1 MADVRVLGPENPEAS
16 AGGPD
21 WREWYDSIRRRVDGA
36 ISTRIKK
43 LEASIGTH
51 SRLAEAV
58 QYSMASGGKRFR
70 PVLVLKCCRICGGR
84 EDAAMPAAIAVE
96 CVHAFSLIHDD
107 LPAMDD
113 DELRRG
119 RPCCHKVFGE
129 AVAILAGDWLA
140 VQPFTLLATAYPAEL
155 AASLTRTLAEG
166 MLGMI
171 AGQAADVEGEQR
183 PTDPQ
188 LVDFIHQH
196 KTARLIEVACRMGG
210 LCAAASEESLA
221 GLGCFGRH
229 LGLAFQ
235 ITDDLLDASGSTT
248 AVGKRVGKDADAA
261 KQTYPAAHG
270 IESSRSRAGEEVAAA
285 LEALEPF
292 GPRADRLREMARFVI
307 ARDH

>member
-16 AGGPD
+16 AGGPG
-21 WREWYDSIRRRVDGA
+21 WREWYDSIRRRVDAA
-36 ISTRIKK
+36 ISTRIKN

-70 PVLVLKCCRICGGR
+70 PVLVLECCRICGGS
-84 EDAAMPAAIAVE
+84 EDTAMPAAIAME
-96 CVHAFSLIHDD
+96 CVHSFSLVHDD

-140 VQPFTLLATAYPAEL
+140 VQPFTLLATGYPAEL

-196 KTARLIEVACRMGG
+196 KTARLIEAACQMGG

-221 GLGCFGRH
+221 GLGYFGRH

-235 ITDDLLDASGSTT
+235 ITDDLLDAGGSTA

-270 IESSRSRAGEEVAAA
+270 VESSRSRAGEEVAAA
-285 LEALEPF
+285 LAALEPF
-292 GPRADRLREMARFVI
+292 GPRADRLREMARYVI
-307 ARDH
+307 ARDR